1 MFKQFIS
8 TIPGADVYMIF
19 SLVLF
24 IVFFVL
30 VGIYLLKMDKKYLNS
45 MEAMPLGEQNID
57 SKS

>member
-19 SLVLF
+19 SLILF
-24 IVFFVL
+24 LVFFVL
-30 VGIYLLKMDKKYLNS
+30 VGIYLLNMDKKHLHQ
-45 MEAMPLGEQNID
+45 MEALPLGEQKID

>member
-19 SLVLF
+19 SLILF

-30 VGIYLLKMDKKYLNS
+30 VGVYLLKMDKNYLHS
-45 MEAMPLGEQNID
+45 MEEMPLGELKSD

>member
-19 SLVLF
+19 SLILF
-24 IVFFVL
+24 IVFFIL
-30 VGIYLLKMDKKYLNS
+30 VGIYLLKMDKKYLHT
-45 MEAMPLGEQNID
+45 MEALPLGEIKTD

>member
-8 TIPGADVYMIF
+8 IIPGADVYMIF
-19 SLVLF
+19 SLLLF

-30 VGIYLLKMDKKYLNS
+30 VGIYLLKMDKKYLNQ
-45 MEAMPLGEQNID
+45 MEALPLGENSTD